1 MNAALQSLL
10 HLEDPPHRT
19 ALAFGA
25 GIFIAFSPFLG
36 LHTLIAIVIAFA
48 FRLNRVAVVAGAWV
62 NVWALIPCYMF
73 GTLIGALLL
82 GVDSS
87 HLNVHL
93 LGRAE
98 TLVRSTVA
106 WSLVGE
112 WRQALKAMGG
122 VLKVFGGLLW
132 PFIVGNTL
140 LGLVASVPAYVLCLK
155 FLEARAHRKAAI
167 APSPVTPMDGP
178 PGV

>member
-10 HLEDPPHRT
+10 HLKDPPHRT

-36 LHTLIAIVIAFA
+36 LHTLIAIAIAFA

-87 HLNVHL
+87 HLNAHIL
-93 LGRAE
+93 SRAE
-98 TLVRSTVA
+98 TLVRATLA
-106 WSLVGE
+106 WTLVGD
-112 WRQALKAMGG
+112 WSQALKSLSG
-122 VLKVFGGLLW
+122 VLKVFGALLW

-140 LGLVASVPAYVLCLK
+140 LGLVASVPAYALCRK
-155 FLEARAHRKAAI
+155 FLEARAHRKGAVA
-167 APSPVTPMDGP
+167 SPPIGPMDERP
-178 PGV
+178 V